1 MLDPQRLER
10 ALREAVF
17 RRLGGHASHGRR
29 SAFEGDR
36 ARDRALSAVG
46 WRVVRVTWRQLERE
60 AGALGRGLGRL
71 LGDGGAEASAGA
83 WPGGGP
89 TP

>member
-17 RRLGGHASHGRR
+17 RRLGDATS
-29 SAFEGDR
+29 
-36 ARDRALSAVG
+36 LAVL
-46 WRVVRVTWRQLERE
+46 LERHPRRRGT
-60 AGALGRGLGRL
+60 AALRRL
-71 LGDGGAEASAGA
+71 LAVLGDGGAEASAGA